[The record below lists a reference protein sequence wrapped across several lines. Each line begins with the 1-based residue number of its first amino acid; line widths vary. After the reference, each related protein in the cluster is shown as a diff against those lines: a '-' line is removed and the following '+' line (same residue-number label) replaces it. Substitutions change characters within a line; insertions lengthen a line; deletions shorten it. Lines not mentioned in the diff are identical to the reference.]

1 MTALLT
7 LGPWGWIIGGMLLMG
22 LELLA
27 PGAFMLWLGLAA
39 LVTGLLLFAIPIPWE
54 PTLLVF
60 AGLAVLSVLIGR
72 RLSTRT
78 KKTGEVA
85 LNDRAARIVG
95 RTFVLET
102 PIEEGR
108 GRIRVDDTIWRV
120 EGPDLP
126 AGAQVEVVGTQGT
139 LLKIKAA

>member
-1 MTALLT
+1 MTSLLD
-7 LGPWGWIIGGMLLMG
+7 LGPWGWIVAGMVLMA

-39 LVTGLLLFAIPIPWE
+39 LVTGGLLFAMPMAWE

-60 AGLAVLSVLIGR
+60 AGLAVVFVLVGR
-72 RLSTRT
+72 RLSVRA

-139 LLKIKAA
+139 LLKIRPA